1 MGDIL
6 FRTDVSDRLF
16 RGLAPLVRNLP
27 GRLLHTNVLGSAL
40 FAAIS
45 GSSAATT
52 ATVGKITVAA
62 LSDRGY
68 AKGISMGSLAG
79 AGSLGILIPPSIPMI
94 IYGVQAEVSI
104 TDLFLAGFIPGIMMA
119 AIYSVY
125 IAIACWLKPDMVP
138 TEERF
143 KITLSVLYRSLL
155 DLWPIL
161 ALIVIVMGGIYSGVV
176 TPSEAAAIGV
186 LAAILITAAMGSL
199 SIAILRESLVSS
211 VQTSCMIGTI
221 LVAASFLSSAFGYMH
236 IPAGVAQGVQAMHL
250 SPLGLMVVLT
260 VVYLILGCL
269 LDGVSMIVMT
279 LPLVYPLIVA
289 AGFHPVWFGV
299 YLMLMIELAMV
310 TPPVGFNLFVIQ
322 AIANEQLFTVARAAL
337 PFFFLMLLGVVILYI
352 FPSIVLFLPML
363 LKST

>member
-1 MGDIL
+1 
-6 FRTDVSDRLF
+6 
-16 RGLAPLVRNLP
+16 
-27 GRLLHTNVLGSAL
+27 
-40 FAAIS
+40 
-45 GSSAATT
+45 
-52 ATVGKITVAA
+52 
-62 LSDRGY
+62 
-68 AKGISMGSLAG
+68 
-79 AGSLGILIPPSIPMI
+79 
-94 IYGVQAEVSI
+94 
-104 TDLFLAGFIPGIMMA
+104 
-119 AIYSVY
+119 
-125 IAIACWLKPDMVP
+125 
-138 TEERF
+138 
-143 KITLSVLYRSLL
+143 
-155 DLWPIL
+155 
-161 ALIVIVMGGIYSGVV
+161 
-176 TPSEAAAIGV
+176 
-186 LAAILITAAMGSL
+186 
-199 SIAILRESLVSS
+199 
-211 VQTSCMIGTI
+211 
-221 LVAASFLSSAFGYMH
+221 MH

-363 LKST
+363 LKAT